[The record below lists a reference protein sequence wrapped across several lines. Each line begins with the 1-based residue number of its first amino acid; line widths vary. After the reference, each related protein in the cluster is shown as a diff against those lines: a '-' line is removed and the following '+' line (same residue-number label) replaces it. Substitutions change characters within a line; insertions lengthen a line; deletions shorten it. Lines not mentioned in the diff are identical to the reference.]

1 MPRVC
6 VKCGKALTGD
16 DEGFYR
22 KLVNRGATEGFM
34 CIDCLAAYFGFTRER
49 ADEMIE
55 NYRRQGC
62 TLFP

>member
-34 CIDCLAAYFGFTRER
+34 NRGRE
-49 ADEMIE
+49 
-55 NYRRQGC
+55 NNG
-62 TLFP
+62 